1 MNKKRST
8 TLALSSAVLAL
19 MLITAA
25 CSNNDGNAN
34 PSNNAN
40 VTPSP
45 SPTVTASSETGGES
59 SAEPSTAPETHPGE
73 GEYVGLIDSHS
84 IEVKL
89 EDSTVAFQIGPEI
102 AEKVD
107 QWESGTLVTFT
118 YSENK
123 IDVNGETVTQYTI
136 HSIDKQ

>member
-1 MNKKRST
+1 
-8 TLALSSAVLAL
+8 

-34 PSNNAN
+34 PSHNA
-40 VTPSP
+40 TPSP
-45 SPTVTASSETGGES
+45 SPTVSASAETGEESSE
-59 SAEPSTAPETHPGE
+59 EPSEAPEVHPAE

-89 EDSTVAFQIGPEI
+89 EDSTVPFQIGPEI

-107 QWESGTLVTFT
+107 QWESGTLVKFT